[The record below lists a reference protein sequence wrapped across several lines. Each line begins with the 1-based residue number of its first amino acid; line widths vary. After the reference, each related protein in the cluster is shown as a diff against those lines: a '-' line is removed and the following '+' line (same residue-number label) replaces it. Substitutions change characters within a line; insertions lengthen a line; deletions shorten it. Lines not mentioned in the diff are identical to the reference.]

1 MIAAHENNKHH
12 YPTRPIRH
20 AVQIFLADAISQLS
34 ATTTNNTTNTNNNNT
49 KPSVCP
55 RAERC
60 SRRGRQHIYIYIY
73 ILCVY
78 YYYYMCLLLLM
89 CSLSGGCPRAERCSR
104 RGRRQVPTPRHL
116 DPAVEAG
123 TVCMYVCVYITRTY
137 MIMFIMIVSS
147 ITNICLLLLLI

>member
-1 MIAAHENNKHH
+1 MQFPNCLLLLLIILLILLIIILN
-12 YPTRPIRH
+12 
-20 AVQIFLADAISQLS
+20 LAY
-34 ATTTNNTTNTNNNNT
+34 
-49 KPSVCP
+49 V
-55 RAERC
+55 
-60 SRRGRQHIYIYIY
+60 RGRRDVVGEAANIYIYIYIY

-147 ITNICLLLLLI
+147 ITNICLLLLLIWLLLLLLFIYVSLPGAHDAE